1 MTLSPSEL
9 DHLTVD
15 EISALYNRIRLVL
28 IKKVEGE
35 KHRLEGALSS
45 LRKGS
50 NVDHTSAQLVTKL
63 ADLEKSPRRKYP
75 PVKPKYRNPADH
87 SETWA
92 GRGKKPRWVVAQ
104 LKAGKKIEDF
114 VIKKGGTRSR

>member
-1 MTLSPSEL
+1 MILSPSEL
-9 DHLTVD
+9 EQLSLD
-15 EISALYNRIRLVL
+15 EILALYSRIRQVL

-35 KHRLEGALSS
+35 KHRLEGTLSS
-45 LRKGS
+45 LRKGWG
-50 NVDHTSAQLVTKL
+50 VERTSAQLVTKL
-63 ADLEKSPRRKYP
+63 ANLEKSPRRKYP
-75 PVKPKYRNPADH
+75 PVIPKYRNPADY

-114 VIKKGGTRSR
+114 IIKKRHTRK